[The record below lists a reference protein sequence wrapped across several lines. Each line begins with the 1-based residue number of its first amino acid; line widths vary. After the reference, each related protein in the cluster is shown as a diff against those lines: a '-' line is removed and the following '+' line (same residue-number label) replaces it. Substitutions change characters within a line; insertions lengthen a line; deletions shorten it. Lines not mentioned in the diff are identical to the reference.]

1 MAAGLGARRMVERK
15 LWLEIIVRELVGFEP
30 TAYNV
35 ITWIGAKQIFFF
47 LETIWVPHFD
57 NTRTL
62 EQKSK
67 ISPILSL
74 FKPFQTQFGWS
85 GKIFETFRDKKYFLY
100 KNNQYGWVHFGHDKL
115 CILQSVDFFVFPP
128 TLTRLRLF
136 WN

>member
-74 FKPFQTQFGWS
+74 F
-85 GKIFETFRDKKYFLY
+85 
-100 KNNQYGWVHFGHDKL
+100 
-115 CILQSVDFFVFPP
+115 
-128 TLTRLRLF
+128 
-136 WN
+136 